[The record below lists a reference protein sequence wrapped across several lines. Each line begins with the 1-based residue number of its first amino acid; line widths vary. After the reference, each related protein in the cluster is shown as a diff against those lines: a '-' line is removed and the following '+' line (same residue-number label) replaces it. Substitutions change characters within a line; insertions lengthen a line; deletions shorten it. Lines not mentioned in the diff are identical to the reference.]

1 MKDKII
7 KRIIEVLIPLKTLYQ
22 EIDLIINDLEN
33 DNYDS
38 LTNFVNEYYKND
50 NYSQELNS
58 KNTMLNNVTYELNC
72 MEDKN
77 IKITNDKNYLETI
90 LLRVCKMFPNSN
102 LYRKVHDI
110 LDSFVSIEEKDKL
123 NQELL
128 VELKR
133 AEDYLRIT
141 KENSL
146 EANYL
151 NKQLTRQ
158 LEEVNMQLRT
168 ARSVPSM
175 NNSGIEINMNYGKT
189 WSNTNNNQEI

>member
-1 MKDKII
+1 MNKFVQKFVDENVELCQPEKV
-7 KRIIEVLIPLKTLYQ
+7 VLIDGSNEQ
-22 EIDLIINDLEN
+22 LEA
-33 DNYDS
+33 
-38 LTNFVNEYYKND
+38 
-50 NYSQELNS
+50 
-58 KNTMLNNVTYELNC
+58 
-72 MEDKN
+72 
-77 IKITNDKNYLETI
+77 
-90 LLRVCKMFPNSN
+90 LRAEAVATGEM
-102 LYRKVHDI
+102 I
-110 LDSFVSIEEKDKL
+110 KL

-168 ARSVPSM
+168 ARSVPS
-175 NNSGIEINMNYGKT
+175 NSGIEINMSYGKT

>member
-1 MKDKII
+1 MTKNPTVLKWLEEMKSLLNPDKVVWIDGS
-7 KRIIEVLIPLKTLYQ
+7 KEQTEELRKLAVESGELI
-22 EIDLIINDLEN
+22 
-33 DNYDS
+33 
-38 LTNFVNEYYKND
+38 
-50 NYSQELNS
+50 
-58 KNTMLNNVTYELNC
+58 
-72 MEDKN
+72 
-77 IKITNDKNYLETI
+77 
-90 LLRVCKMFPNSN
+90 
-102 LYRKVHDI
+102 
-110 LDSFVSIEEKDKL
+110 KL

-175 NNSGIEINMNYGKT
+175 NNSGIEINMSYGKT

>member
-1 MKDKII
+1 MNKFVQKFVDENVELCQPEKV
-7 KRIIEVLIPLKTLYQ
+7 VLIDGSNEQ
-22 EIDLIINDLEN
+22 LEA
-33 DNYDS
+33 
-38 LTNFVNEYYKND
+38 
-50 NYSQELNS
+50 
-58 KNTMLNNVTYELNC
+58 
-72 MEDKN
+72 
-77 IKITNDKNYLETI
+77 
-90 LLRVCKMFPNSN
+90 LRAEAVATGEM
-102 LYRKVHDI
+102 I
-110 LDSFVSIEEKDKL
+110 KL

-168 ARSVPSM
+168 AGSVPSM